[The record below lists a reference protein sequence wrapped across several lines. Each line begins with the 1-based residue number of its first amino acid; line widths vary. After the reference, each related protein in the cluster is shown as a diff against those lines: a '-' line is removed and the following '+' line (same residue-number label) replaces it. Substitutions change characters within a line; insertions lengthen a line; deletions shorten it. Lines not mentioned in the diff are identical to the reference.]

1 MTILIQ
7 YSPAWVNPNLSS
19 GAAWALLLT
28 RGQRYGRGRW
38 CLPPWAAAYLGAGCT
53 SLPALGRNHDRRYD
67 SHLILVASGQ
77 PHQPGWGR
85 WRRQNVL
92 TCPSHRTP
100 PPPKKVLG
108 LLLHRWPRGP
118 GMASECPRPWGL
130 HLRHCFVRFAYKW
143 WSPRNPF
150 NNHLN

>member
-100 PPPKKVLG
+100 PPRRRCWASSYTGGHVGQGWPPSVRGHEACTWDTALYALPINGGVLG
-108 LLLHRWPRGP
+108 IL
-118 GMASECPRPWGL
+118 STTI
-130 HLRHCFVRFAYKW
+130 
-143 WSPRNPF
+143 
-150 NNHLN
+150 